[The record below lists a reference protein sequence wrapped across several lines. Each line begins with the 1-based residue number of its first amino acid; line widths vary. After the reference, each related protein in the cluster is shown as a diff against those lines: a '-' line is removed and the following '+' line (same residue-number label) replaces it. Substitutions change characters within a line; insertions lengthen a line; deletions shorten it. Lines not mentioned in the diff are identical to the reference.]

1 MLRPTQKAQLRLA
14 AKRSHRPKAN
24 VGARNPV
31 GEMGHLRRLGGRWS
45 ALGGARRP
53 RPAPAAA
60 HRPCRSPGPHPAH
73 SGPRTTAQAATRGQ
87 IRPPWAQI
95 GWLQR
100 ACHGHVSVVCGQ
112 PTCPCGPGAGLRVPW
127 GHARWCGVLGRPWG
141 GSIHGQGVDTPLCSI
156 VPAVYCVAR
165 DARVRGV
172 MLEYVNRPRS
182 DSRAAPEGARAA
194 APWCPSN
201 TRVVV
206 LKQRPGAAKERQP
219 KKSAQGATAEEW
231 PRRERRPRGGR
242 GAALNDDPMSST

>member
-1 MLRPTQKAQLRLA
+1 MVLP
-14 AKRSHRPKAN
+14 RSSRHRPPPSPAARWWPWSGHGGSSGDRGWPGALRWCPWVHGTPLVCLFGPPGPWGAYFVICGHAN
-24 VGARNPV
+24 EILTRYAGRL

-112 PTCPCGPGAGLRVPW
+112 STCPRGPGAVLRVPW

-141 GSIHGQGVDTPLCSI
+141 GSRPVVGSVSVHTSFLSQPRSFLCSL
-156 VPAVYCVAR
+156 V
-165 DARVRGV
+165 
-172 MLEYVNRPRS
+172 
-182 DSRAAPEGARAA
+182 
-194 APWCPSN
+194 
-201 TRVVV
+201 T
-206 LKQRPGAAKERQP
+206 
-219 KKSAQGATAEEW
+219 QGAS
-231 PRRERRPRGGR
+231 
-242 GAALNDDPMSST
+242 N

>member
-1 MLRPTQKAQLRLA
+1 MLYRELKAQLRLA
-14 AKRSHRPKAN
+14 AKRLRGRP
-24 VGARNPV
+24 GLPGYSGRL

-112 PTCPCGPGAGLRVPW
+112 PTCPRGPGAVLRVPW

-141 GSIHGQGVDTPLCSI
+141 GS
-156 VPAVYCVAR
+156 
-165 DARVRGV
+165 
-172 MLEYVNRPRS
+172 RPVVGSVSVHTSFLSRS
-182 DSRAAPEGARAA
+182 RSMRWGANGECIAQETA
-194 APWCPSN
+194 CGLLPS
-201 TRVVV
+201 TRV
-206 LKQRPGAAKERQP
+206 AIC
-219 KKSAQGATAEEW
+219 
-231 PRRERRPRGGR
+231 
-242 GAALNDDPMSST
+242 

>member
-1 MLRPTQKAQLRLA
+1 MAHLSNFPLLYPELEAQLRLA
-14 AKRSHRPKAN
+14 AKRWLRPKAN

-112 PTCPCGPGAGLRVPW
+112 STCPRGPGAVLRVPW

-141 GSIHGQGVDTPLCSI
+141 GSRPVVGSVSVHTSFLS
-156 VPAVYCVAR
+156 R
-165 DARVRGV
+165 S
-172 MLEYVNRPRS
+172 RPRVPCC
-182 DSRAAPEGARAA
+182 APRGWGWVAVASYDL
-194 APWCPSN
+194 PPG
-201 TRVVV
+201 
-206 LKQRPGAAKERQP
+206 RPGPGFHGPSDR
-219 KKSAQGATAEEW
+219 
-231 PRRERRPRGGR
+231 
-242 GAALNDDPMSST
+242 

>member
-1 MLRPTQKAQLRLA
+1 MVRSSQKPQLRLA
-14 AKRSHRPKAN
+14 AKRSHRPP
-24 VGARNPV
+24 GLPGYPGRL

-112 PTCPCGPGAGLRVPW
+112 STCPRGPGAVLRVPW

-141 GSIHGQGVDTPLCSI
+141 GSGPVVGSVSVHTSFLSD
-156 VPAVYCVAR
+156 
-165 DARVRGV
+165 
-172 MLEYVNRPRS
+172 PRS
-182 DSRAAPEGARAA
+182 PISPSAPGPLPRRRTRSRSEDSAR
-194 APWCPSN
+194 SI
-201 TRVVV
+201 
-206 LKQRPGAAKERQP
+206 
-219 KKSAQGATAEEW
+219 QGAPPVSVGVYSTINTAT
-231 PRRERRPRGGR
+231 RRGL
-242 GAALNDDPMSST
+242 AAQ